1 MSRLRSIV
9 LAVVGFVLT
18 GGVLAGQQIEP
29 VYGSTN
35 PAPKQ
40 QAAAK
45 VKRYAS
51 MIELC
56 PEKEQE
62 YRRLHAAVWPQVVAA
77 VKRAKIRNYSIY
89 VAELHGKKYLFSY
102 LEYTGTD
109 PETDFAKIGED
120 PTVKDKWWPLT
131 DACQRR
137 LPGTPEGEQWKS
149 IEMLMLVE

>member
-1 MSRLRSIV
+1 MSRLRLIV
-9 LAVVGFVLT
+9 LAIIAFGLT
-18 GGVLAGQQIEP
+18 GVALAGQQVEP
-29 VYGSTN
+29 VYGPTN

-40 QAAAK
+40 QEAAK

-51 MIELC
+51 VIELC

-62 YRRLHAAVWPQVVAA
+62 YRRLHAAVWPEVVAA
-77 VKRAKIRNYSIY
+77 VKRGNIRNYSIY
-89 VAELHGKKYLFSY
+89 VAELNGKKYLFSY

-109 PETDFAKIGED
+109 PKADFAKIGED

-131 DACQRR
+131 DACQLR
-137 LPGTPEGEQWKS
+137 LPGTPEGEQWKA